1 VSRVP
6 PGLQRDHKAFVPHRA
21 MMCLVFFSAKGQ
33 AKEMRVIRCLSIPAA
48 RKRYWRCYCSSLRK

>member
-1 VSRVP
+1 
-6 PGLQRDHKAFVPHRA
+6 